1 MFCYVP
7 TYREFLA
14 GCVLEVDQPE
24 VRRLQVRCTGP
35 ARLYV
40 GGELLLDHA
49 EFGYMQPWTRE
60 VEVLLQSGTTEVVL
74 WSWNVA
80 LREVRQVLG
89 LRVLGLPVRVV
100 LPADGADEVAD
111 LAAQQLLDAV
121 EVRRWECDEGRGRLH
136 GPAGLRLRVAVDD
149 GPPRPVAIGAD
160 GSVLVPLADANAHR
174 DVHGEADSAADAD
187 DEDVSMLASGE
198 ATLTV
203 AVDDD
208 ACPARRELVVGH
220 LTHPTREAATGEA
233 PQWRREV
240 LGHVATYT
248 GSAACL
254 ARQALAGGAGGA
266 RAVGEPDTVVTLAQ
280 VRQALDFLLERR
292 DCADFEAVGL
302 LLLWHR
308 VPEQCWEPAARTAVR
323 DALVGMKYWIDQP
336 GLDARCYFTEN
347 HQLVWHTAETL
358 AGEAFPD
365 ADFGNT
371 GWRGG
376 RHAEHGRSMAR
387 AWIARKLTDGFSEFD
402 SNAYLAIDVLAL
414 VALVDHAADADLRA
428 AAEALLD
435 KILLALATNSWR
447 GVHGSAHGRSYT
459 PTLRASCLEETAPL
473 MWLCWGVGALNDA
486 VLPATALA
494 TTTTYRL
501 PEVIRAIG
509 GAGDVDWAGEQTYR
523 GSYAVERDLLARPYA
538 SRVLLRRGPGGMV
551 SSVQDYR
558 PGLPGLQEHVWG
570 VTLPGQV
577 QVWAT
582 NPAASGHN
590 SSTRPN
596 AWVGHRVLPRVR
608 QHDRTVIA
616 LHPLVG
622 GAAGA
627 TAGTHLWFPAAR
639 FDEWVQHDGWL
650 VGRRGEGYVAV
661 ACAGGWE
668 PQRGGDEAWQ
678 RWLPR
683 GDGAAIVALHRDT
696 RDTAGRP
703 DLDALIATR
712 PALTFHR
719 GSPGVAVAAVGEIGG
734 SPALE
739 LRWTGP
745 LLVAGEPADVA
756 EASAGDAG
764 TVRRAPHLANPA
776 CRAAD
781 GRADLT
787 VEWAGHRLR
796 LDPRA
801 GRRLEPASTVPAP
814 TAGPSDDSAGAGD
827 G

>member
-1 MFCYVP
+1 VFCYVP

-387 AWIARKLTDGFSEFD
+387 AWIALKLTDGFSEFD

-627 TAGTHLWFPAAR
+627 TAGTHLCGSRRRGSTSGSSTTDGWSGGAARGTSPSPAPAAGSR
-639 FDEWVQHDGWL
+639 SAAAT
-650 VGRRGEGYVAV
+650 RRGSGG
-661 ACAGGWE
+661 CPAG
-668 PQRGGDEAWQ
+668 
-678 RWLPR
+678 
-683 GDGAAIVALHRDT
+683 
-696 RDTAGRP
+696 TARRSWRS
-703 DLDALIATR
+703 IAT
-712 PALTFHR
+712 PAT
-719 GSPGVAVAAVGEIGG
+719 P
-734 SPALE
+734 PA
-739 LRWTGP
+739 
-745 LLVAGEPADVA
+745 
-756 EASAGDAG
+756 
-764 TVRRAPHLANPA
+764 
-776 CRAAD
+776 
-781 GRADLT
+781 
-787 VEWAGHRLR
+787 
-796 LDPRA
+796 
-801 GRRLEPASTVPAP
+801 AP
-814 TAGPSDDSAGAGD
+814 TSTP
-827 G
+827 